1 MHATSDPSRKNMR
14 KFLVFNL
21 MFTILSPR
29 FRCSSSNESLFFHR
43 SYSRC
48 SQVEWTRAF
57 VTGVFSLPPICFPWH
72 IFFSSCRCIAPIR
85 TLFCGSVT
93 NVPATHP
100 NTLWLVFFH
109 LMNAWKMVTL
119 LNECVS
125 LKLRTTC
132 SVQLSRQFS
141 RSIEI
146 LQPLYG
152 WFGCLFTTT
161 FYVSAISY
169 SLMFIRI
176 SRTLF
181 TQRKLFHFVHV
192 LKKTRTIEPTELITE
207 FFLFT
212 LFFYSVESSR
222 SFFGRSV
229 WRQQIVSCSWLDL
242 NYIINDTLMAIFGM
256 LLIWW
261 APKKKETETFWCLT
275 TPFTNLITEINYRC
289 FHFHETF
296 FVLSLRIYSK
306 FQKYRRYATDN
317 WDWSDIYRNF
327 SIKWRSFRAI
337 LINCGLSN
345 ELNWV

>member
-72 IFFSSCRCIAPIR
+72 IFFLLVVASPQFVRCFVVQWQMCQLHIP
-85 TLFCGSVT
+85 TLYGWF
-93 NVPATHP
+93 
-100 NTLWLVFFH
+100 FFH

-192 LKKTRTIEPTELITE
+192 LKKTREP
-207 FFLFT
+207 
-212 LFFYSVESSR
+212 
-222 SFFGRSV
+222 
-229 WRQQIVSCSWLDL
+229 L
-242 NYIINDTLMAIFGM
+242 N
-256 LLIWW
+256 
-261 APKKKETETFWCLT
+261 
-275 TPFTNLITEINYRC
+275 
-289 FHFHETF
+289 
-296 FVLSLRIYSK
+296 
-306 FQKYRRYATDN
+306 Q
-317 WDWSDIYRNF
+317 RN
-327 SIKWRSFRAI
+327 
-337 LINCGLSN
+337 
-345 ELNWV
+345 